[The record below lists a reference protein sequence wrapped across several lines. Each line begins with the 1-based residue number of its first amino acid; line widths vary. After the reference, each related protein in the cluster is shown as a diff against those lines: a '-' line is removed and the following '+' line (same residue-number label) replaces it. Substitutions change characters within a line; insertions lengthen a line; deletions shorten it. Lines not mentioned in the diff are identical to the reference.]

1 MEYHQMQLVLM
12 VYTESQNIG
21 LEAVHFSECSF
32 LLLLIS
38 CIEAKTGSLTL
49 SKIHWHRQL
58 RVLGGQQQEMCSKV
72 SAPSMERRGGGHM
85 HTHARMQVD
94 FVFNGS

>member
-1 MEYHQMQLVLM
+1 MLAIELFLTRGGIAQPPIQHQECGQQVCFHKISILSSLMEYHQMQLVLM

-49 SKIHWHRQL
+49 SKIH
-58 RVLGGQQQEMCSKV
+58 
-72 SAPSMERRGGGHM
+72 
-85 HTHARMQVD
+85 
-94 FVFNGS
+94 